1 MTEREIQQRRDNV
14 KEAYRMLKDHPYW
27 ETLDRALL
35 KDVLKLFGTIS
46 RNYWGTAD
54 NTNPYYAIIRCVT
67 HDFNCMLGNL
77 SDSIR
82 LASFEE
88 RWGEYMDTV
97 NMVLK
102 TYMENVGHMIDNDE
116 PDGDVVGYTFLKSNG
131 LSKLQAFKGESIYK
145 VLCIVDTQEKY
156 NTVKKYLEKHA
167 DPNKARGPI
176 QEWAAKSLQELN
188 EGKDEVGECWK
199 ITLK

>member
-1 MTEREIQQRRDNV
+1 MTEQEIQQRRETV
-14 KEAYRMLKDHPYW
+14 KEAYRILKGNSYW
-27 ETLDRALL
+27 ETLDRASLR
-35 KDVLKLFGTIS
+35 DVLKLFGIIS

-82 LASFEE
+82 LTSFEE

-102 TYMENVGHMIDNDE
+102 TYMENVGHML
-116 PDGDVVGYTFLKSNG
+116 DGD
-131 LSKLQAFKGESIYK
+131 
-145 VLCIVDTQEKY
+145 
-156 NTVKKYLEKHA
+156 
-167 DPNKARGPI
+167 
-176 QEWAAKSLQELN
+176 
-188 EGKDEVGECWK
+188 
-199 ITLK
+199 

>member
-1 MTEREIQQRRDNV
+1 MTEQEIQQRRDNV

-27 ETLDRALL
+27 ETFDRALL

-102 TYMENVGHMIDNDE
+102 TYMENVGHMLDGDE
-116 PDGDVVGYTFLKSNG
+116 PDGDVVGYTFLKSRV
-131 LSKLQAFKGESIYK
+131 F
-145 VLCIVDTQEKY
+145 
-156 NTVKKYLEKHA
+156 
-167 DPNKARGPI
+167 ARNI
-176 QEWAAKSLQELN
+176 F
-188 EGKDEVGECWK
+188 
-199 ITLK
+199 